1 MTTRWGASVR
11 TLRSHVISMFRSKS
25 ARLYWGH
32 ALAARGVLLRHAK
45 DRDAKRAELLCRW
58 NRRSSGTVILHVG
71 FSFAF
76 GVSRSSGAAQTSP

>member
-11 TLRSHVISMFRSKS
+11 TLRSHAISMFRSKS

-45 DRDAKRAELLCRW
+45 DRMLVGKDHRSAMTLKHRAKA
-58 NRRSSGTVILHVG
+58 SK
-71 FSFAF
+71 
-76 GVSRSSGAAQTSP
+76 